1 LFDSLNG
8 GTLRPHIGKPLRGGV
23 TQSSPHLNF
32 WKESI
37 ENLKAMSFEGSK
49 PPSLK
54 NFIVTLE
61 GFINIHEKL
70 LVLNFFLPRAFN
82 QDSLEI
88 YFGKIRKQRGRNVNP
103 TCQQFTESYKTLLVQ
118 EIVASP
124 RGGNCER
131 TNLTNICSLKSL
143 LNQPLPKNQNFN
155 NNETEIIN
163 FNVVKQ
169 VSSLKE
175 IYFRKNLNV
184 DVISYISGW
193 VAKIIKHLCSDCKS
207 QIFRNHLN
215 YSDVDVLTY
224 EKEFGGKIPY
234 RLKYCSLVFINCI
247 NKTYKI
253 TKILLNHMNGTRG
266 NRQFI
271 IRFLKTR
278 VSFPFFCSDNSYL
291 HN

>member
-1 LFDSLNG
+1 MDL
-8 GTLRPHIGKPLRGGV
+8 I
-23 TQSSPHLNF
+23 
-32 WKESI
+32 
-37 ENLKAMSFEGSK
+37 
-49 PPSLK
+49 
-54 NFIVTLE
+54 
-61 GFINIHEKL
+61 
-70 LVLNFFLPRAFN
+70 FLPRAFN
-82 QDSLEI
+82 QDSLEN

-143 LNQPLPKNQNFN
+143 LDQPLTKNQTYIN
-155 NNETEIIN
+155 NQTEIIN

-175 IYFRKNLNV
+175 IYFRKTLYVN
-184 DVISYISGW
+184 VISYISGW
-193 VAKIIKHLCSDCKS
+193 VAKKIKHLCSVCKS
-207 QIFRNHLN
+207 QIFQNHLN
-215 YSDVDVLTY
+215 HSEVDALTY
-224 EKEFGGKIPY
+224 EKEFGGKIPH
-234 RLKYCSLVFINCI
+234 RLKYCNLLFINCI

-271 IRFLKTR
+271 IRFVKTQ
-278 VSFPFFCSDNSYL
+278 VSFPFSCVHKDNLTEAIICKVVDLGIFKYIRGINNIIKGRDSRRSKYNCEL
-291 HN
+291 FNKAKKMYISRCKNKSV